1 MNAMHADNRAV
12 AERLREAA
20 ALLRAQDASPYRSN
34 AYRAA
39 ADAVEQCPR
48 DVAAIYS
55 AEGVKGLD
63 AIPKVGLGIAAA
75 IAEMIANGRWSQLD
89 RLRGGAEPM
98 ALLQTVPGIGE
109 HLAREIHERLR
120 VDTLEDLEVAACEGR
135 LAALPGVGPRR
146 ASAIRA
152 VVAEML
158 GRVPS
163 SGFAPRETHLEP
175 DAATLLDVDREY
187 RERAARGDLHMIAPR
202 RQNPDAVA
210 WLPILHTTRGPWHF
224 TALFSNTALAHRLG
238 RIHDW
243 VVVYFYD
250 GDHVERS
257 RTVVTEHRGSLAGR
271 RVVRGR
277 EDECRAPLQGSFDAI
292 DTDHASQPAPLDRAA
307 RAHPPAARAP

>member
-1 MNAMHADNRAV
+1 MTATHAENRAV
-12 AERLREAA
+12 ADRLREAA
-20 ALLRAQDASPYRSN
+20 ALLRAQDAGPYRSN

-48 DVAAIYS
+48 DVRAIYA

-63 AIPKVGLGIAAA
+63 AIPKVGLGIATAM
-75 IAEMIANGRWSQLD
+75 AEMIANGRWSQLD

-109 HLAREIHERLR
+109 RLAREIHERLR
-120 VDTLEDLEVAACEGR
+120 VDTLEDLEVAAAEGR
-135 LAALPGVGPRR
+135 LATLPGVGARR

-163 SGFAPRETHLEP
+163 SRFATRDTRLEP

-202 RQNPDAVA
+202 RLNPHAAA

-277 EDECRAPLQGSFDAI
+277 EDECHAPLQGSLHAI
-292 DTDHASQPAPLDRAA
+292 DPDHASQPAPLDRVA